1 MKRTI
6 IIIFA
11 ILSLC
16 AANAQSDFKAG
27 DFRQKVADKG
37 NLASPSDIVN
47 GIEFSD
53 NDIAPDNSTLQPAK
67 AIAPVND
74 SITLNLPT
82 LTDRGTMA
90 PINMFP
96 YYYWGYN
103 SWDLHPGM
111 NVNLGASVFA
121 SFGKGANSGAGFAQ
135 NISMMYA
142 VPLSKKLSLALGGY
156 FDNINWGRY
165 SSRNVGLNAV
175 LGYQFD
181 EHWSG
186 YVYLQK
192 SLANDRFMP
201 RYMYGMSDIGD
212 RIGAAVRYA
221 PTKNFSFEVS
231 VESNRR

>member
-1 MKRTI
+1 MKRYI
-6 IIIFA
+6 IILFA

-16 AANAQSDFKAG
+16 TAKAQSDFKTG

-37 NLASPSDIVN
+37 NMASPSDIVN

-53 NDIAPDNSTLQPAK
+53 KNISQDNSALQPARP
-67 AIAPVND
+67 ITPIND
-74 SITLNLPT
+74 SITLNLPI

-111 NVNLGASVFA
+111 NVNMGASVFA

-142 VPLSKKLSLALGGY
+142 IPLSKKLSLALGGY

-165 SSRNVGLNAV
+165 ASRDAGLNAV
-175 LGYQFD
+175 LGYQFN

-192 SLANDRFMP
+192 SLTNDRFMP
-201 RYMYGMSDIGD
+201 RYMYGMSNLGD
-212 RIGAAVRYA
+212 RIGAAVKYA
-221 PTKNFSFEVS
+221 PTKNFSFEIS
-231 VESNRR
+231 VEGDRR